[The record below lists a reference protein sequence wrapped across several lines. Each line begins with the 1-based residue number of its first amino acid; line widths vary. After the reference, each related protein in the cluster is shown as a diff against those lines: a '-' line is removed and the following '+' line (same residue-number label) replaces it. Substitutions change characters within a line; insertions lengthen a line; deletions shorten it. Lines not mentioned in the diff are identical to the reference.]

1 MIINIFEKKKM
12 LNNLVS
18 LLIVTWIM
26 ILPFE
31 IISYMTYLFK
41 RKINWADV
49 MWPAGFLFLNFAFYN
64 ETNKYAKLLADWT
77 LAPDNNFY
85 IKDLLFYLITIW
97 AIRLFFHLLQR
108 YNKFADNRYDQLTK
122 NWSKLRQIQIFLKIF
137 ILQGLLTGIII
148 LPALAGMTRLNDFR
162 KPTVI
167 SYIFVILWLIGFLL
181 ESLADFQLAEFIEEK
196 NKSKICVEG
205 LWSICRHPNY
215 LGELIM
221 WWSIYLIVVTA
232 YPDLWLTI
240 ISPLLITYL
249 IIKKSGINLIDQEF
263 AKNKAYQNY
272 IKKTPALLPK
282 IF

>member
-1 MIINIFEKKKM
+1 M

-31 IISYMTYLFK
+31 LISYVIYLFK

-137 ILQGLLTGIII
+137 IFQGLLTGIVI
-148 LPALAGMTRLNDFR
+148 LPALAGMTRLNNFK
-162 KPTVI
+162 KPTI
-167 SYIFVILWLIGFLL
+167 ITFMLVILWLIGFLL
-181 ESLADFQLAEFIEEK
+181 ESLADFQLAEFMEEK
-196 NKSKICVEG
+196 NKGKICVEG

-215 LGELIM
+215 LGEIIM
-221 WWSIYLIVVTA
+221 WWAIYLIVVTS

-272 IKKTPALLPK
+272 IKKTPTLLPK

>member
-1 MIINIFEKKKM
+1 M

-18 LLIVTWIM
+18 LLIVTWVM
-26 ILPFE
+26 VLPFE
-31 IISYMTYLFK
+31 IISYIIYLFK

-64 ETNKYAKLLADWT
+64 ETNKYAKLLADWN

-85 IKDLLFYLITIW
+85 VKDLLFYLITIW

-108 YNKFADNRYDQLTK
+108 YNKFKDIRYDQLTK
-122 NWSKLRQIQIFLKIF
+122 NWSTLREIQIFLKIF
-137 ILQGLLTGIII
+137 IFQGLLTGIII
-148 LPALAGMTRLNDFR
+148 LPALAGMTRLNDFK
-162 KPTVI
+162 KPTLI
-167 SYIFVILWLIGFLL
+167 SYLFVVLWVVGFLL
-181 ESLADFQLAEFIEEK
+181 ETLADFQLAEFIEDK
-196 NKSKICVEG
+196 NKGKKQNNKICVEG

-221 WWSIYLIVVTA
+221 WWAIYLIVVTA

-249 IIKKSGINLIDQEF
+249 IIKKSGINLINKEF

-272 IKKTPALLPK
+272 IKNTPALMPK

>member
-1 MIINIFEKKKM
+1 
-12 LNNLVS
+12 
-18 LLIVTWIM
+18 
-26 ILPFE
+26 
-31 IISYMTYLFK
+31 
-41 RKINWADV
+41 
-49 MWPAGFLFLNFAFYN
+49 MWPAGFLFLNFAFYD

-108 YNKFADNRYDQLTK
+108 YNKFTDIRYDQLTK
-122 NWSKLRQIQIFLKIF
+122 NWSTLREIQIFFKIF
-137 ILQGLLTGIII
+137 IFQGLLTGIII
-148 LPALAGMTRLNDFR
+148 LPALAGMTRLNNFK

-167 SYIFVILWLIGFLL
+167 SYLFVILWLIGFLL
-181 ESLADFQLAEFIEEK
+181 ETVADYQLAEFIEDK
-196 NKSKICVEG
+196 NNSKKQNNEICVEG

-221 WWSIYLIVVTA
+221 WWAIYLIVVTA

-240 ISPLLITYL
+240 VGPLLITYL